1 MITSTLFGNPRTGQ
15 RLGNQLFQ
23 LASLLGMA
31 KHFGTQLSL
40 PPNWKDRHFFVDAGA
55 VNWSAV
61 LPTKVVEE
69 PSFTCCLPYF
79 ESFEREMQNECVDVK
94 GFLQSPHYWETNEDL
109 VHQVLRFRP
118 FVSEMA
124 AEWISDQRIDL
135 SNTVAI
141 SVRRGDFLTDPNHY
155 LLPQSFYAEA
165 YARHFE
171 GMPICFFSDDLNW
184 CMEHLGR
191 LNKHC
196 HFATGLTGILQLAV
210 MRCFSH
216 FIIANSTFSWW
227 GAYLSENNQKT
238 IRPFHHFDG
247 SMKLTDISDHYPM
260 DWVSM

>member
-109 VHQVLRFRP
+109 VRQVLRFRP

-171 GMPICFFSDDLNW
+171 GMRRTRQTLWSRPC
-184 CMEHLGR
+184 
-191 LNKHC
+191 
-196 HFATGLTGILQLAV
+196 
-210 MRCFSH
+210 RC
-216 FIIANSTFSWW
+216 
-227 GAYLSENNQKT
+227 
-238 IRPFHHFDG
+238 
-247 SMKLTDISDHYPM
+247 
-260 DWVSM
+260 